1 MPADRTAHQTRPA
14 GQALA
19 RVNGKL
25 PDALN
30 VKIRADWSREAIPS
44 PRPAPHGTTT

>member
-1 MPADRTAHQTRPA
+1 MPADGTAHQTRPA

-19 RVNGKL
+19 RVNGKF

-30 VKIRADWSREAIPS
+30 VKIRADWSRQGIPS
-44 PRPAPHGTTT
+44 LRPALHGTMT